1 MWEPGWYVPGVTQL
15 LFGSTCFAFS
25 LGAAVVLKAYISSGL
40 EVTGLNT
47 DVMFLFD
54 CSQS

>member
-54 CSQS
+54 CLQS